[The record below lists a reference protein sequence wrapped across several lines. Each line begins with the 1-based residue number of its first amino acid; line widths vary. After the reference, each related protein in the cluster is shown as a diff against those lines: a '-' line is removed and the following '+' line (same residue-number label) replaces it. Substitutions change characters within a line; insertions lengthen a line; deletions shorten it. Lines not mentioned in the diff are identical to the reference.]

1 MTLTAPISEGV
12 VYYVRV
18 RPATATFYS
27 DTGTIAWAS
36 TGRVAPLQVF
46 ASDVDATPGWLTVTV
61 SNGTPGGT
69 VDFAIDGGM
78 AIFGTSLDELGQ
90 IIGTAIPLGALG
102 VGSHLLRVSTPT
114 LEGFATFNVLNP
126 TPAYPITAPVDTG
139 PVPIALGE
147 GVTKWALQDAILGGA
162 QYVFP
167 ISPSKMSN
175 PHSARVFTTVP
186 TVAANG
192 QPLVFEGFPVGVD
205 WTIEGTVRTQDF
217 HDQLETFLAMPRRL
231 YLIDH
236 LSRAWTVSLE
246 SIAWTRLPEAYND
259 WAFTYQLKAI
269 IYAGPVQTH
278 PERWT

>member
-1 MTLTAPISEGV
+1 MSVAAPTSQDVI
-12 VYYVRV
+12 YYVRV
-18 RPATATFYS
+18 LPATSTYT
-27 DTGTIAWAS
+27 DTGTVEWISSARAH
-36 TGRVAPLQVF
+36 PLQVF
-46 ASDVDATPGWLTVTV
+46 ASDVATTPGWLTVTV
-61 SNGTPGGT
+61 SNGTPGDT

-78 AIFGTSLDELGQ
+78 TVFGTSLDTLGQ
-90 IIGTAIPLGALG
+90 IIGTAVPLPELS
-102 VGSHLLRVSTPT
+102 VGPHVLMVSTPT
-114 LEGFATFNVLNP
+114 LEGFVTFHVLNP
-126 TPAYPITAPVDTG
+126 TPAYPVVPPVDVG
-139 PVPIALGE
+139 PVPITIGS
-147 GVTKWALQDAILGGA
+147 GVVKWALQDAILGGE
-162 QYVFP
+162 QYLFP
-167 ISPSKMSN
+167 INPSKMSN

-192 QPLVFEGFPVGVD
+192 QPLVFEGFPIGVD
-205 WTIEGTVRTQDF
+205 WTLEGTVRTQDF

-278 PERWT
+278 PERWE